1 MSKMTNWMIDMED
14 AVIDAIEN
22 GAKTEEAVLA
32 GVKTAIPVVDEN
44 FVRETYREFS
54 EPC

>member
-1 MSKMTNWMIDMED
+1 MGKVKDWMIDMED
-14 AVIDAIEN
+14 AVIDALEN

-32 GVKTAIPVVDEN
+32 GVKTAIPVVDEK

-54 EPC
+54 GPC

>member
-1 MSKMTNWMIDMED
+1 MGKVKDWMIDMED

-32 GVKTAIPVVDEN
+32 GVKAAIPVVDEN
-44 FVRETYREFS
+44 FVRKTYREFS
-54 EPC
+54 GPC